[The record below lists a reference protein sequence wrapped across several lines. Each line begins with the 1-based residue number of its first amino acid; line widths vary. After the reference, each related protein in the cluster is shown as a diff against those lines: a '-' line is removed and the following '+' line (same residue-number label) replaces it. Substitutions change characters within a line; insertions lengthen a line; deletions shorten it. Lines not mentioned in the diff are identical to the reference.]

1 VPRYLGV
8 DPGRVVVLPNG
19 VDLDEIAALTPPDPR
34 AVAEAALPALRG
46 ADPVLPLRRPP
57 RELQGIR
64 RRGGGPGCAAGGRTA
79 GPELGLGHRRRRPRG
94 GAPAPPARARDG
106 AARTFAGRVPD
117 SLLHALYERADLFV
131 HPTHYEGSS
140 LVTLEAMAH
149 GRAVVA
155 TRAGGIPD
163 KVQDG
168 ITGLLVEPGAPAGL
182 ASALGGLAQDRPAP
196 RGHGWRRPPAR
207 ARSVRWNVLIDR
219 TLALYEDLCRQARA

>member
-1 VPRYLGV
+1 
-8 DPGRVVVLPNG
+8 VVVLPNG

-46 ADPVLPLRRPP
+46 ADPVFLSVGRLESYKGLEDAAAALAALHADGRLGQSWVWAIVGEGPAAAGLRR
-57 RELQGIR
+57 RL
-64 RRGGGPGCAAGGRTA
+64 
-79 GPELGLGHRRRRPRG
+79 
-94 GAPAPPARARDG
+94 APAMAPHVH
-106 AARTFAGRVPD
+106 FAGRVPD

-168 ITGLLVEPGAPAGL
+168 VTGLLVEPGDRAGL
-182 ASALGGLAQDRPAP
+182 AAALGGLAPDRP
-196 RGHGWRRPPAR
+196 RREAMGGAGR
-207 ARSVRWNVLIDR
+207 RRVREAFAWDVLIDR
-219 TLALYEDLCRQARA
+219 TLALYDDLCQRARA